1 MGLWLQRFTP
11 RSPRSRWSKINREK
25 AEALLATGRLAPA
38 GLAEVRRARADG
50 RWEDAYAGQRSAKVP
65 ADLQAELAA
74 SPAAAAFFAELDS
87 ANRYAI
93 LYRVEEAK
101 RPQTRALR
109 IAKFVAMLEAGERI
123 HQRRG

>member
-1 MGLWLQRFTP
+1 M
-11 RSPRSRWSKINREK
+11 
-25 AEALLATGRLAPA
+25 
-38 GLAEVRRARADG
+38 RRARADG
-50 RWEDAYAGQRSAKVP
+50 RWEDAYAGQRRAKVP